1 MQFVTPMN
9 VFRSVQCAVSV
20 GGMYIALNRV
30 QPAPSVYV
38 RSEVYG
44 PHQPNPPV
52 DPRCEIKFGN
62 MGFGPMYIHSIKI
75 KAKGELVSNIKDVL
89 PKTAYTLETEAL
101 GMYKVPKQPKPF
113 QANGSV
119 VLLTARPAKGVDKS
133 TFNRSFE
140 EDLAKQRVQLCI
152 EYSAS
157 DDRLIRWLTYRKV
170 EIDVVSM

>member
-1 MQFVTPMN
+1 MGVTHVHDHGCLDSTDCRKRYN
-9 VFRSVQCAVSV
+9 LVSNKP
-20 GGMYIALNRV
+20 I
-30 QPAPSVYV
+30 
-38 RSEVYG
+38 E
-44 PHQPNPPV
+44 
-52 DPRCEIKFGN
+52 
-62 MGFGPMYIHSIKI
+62 I

-133 TFNRSFE
+133 TFNRAFE
-140 EDLAKQRVQLCI
+140 EDLAKQRVQVCI